1 MQRKAKDQR
10 ARAYPAAWFVVSMAL
25 FLAASASAGL
35 PNEMCADCHDEVT
48 EAFETTPHGTYFAHG
63 EEHGCESC
71 HGNGM
76 AHVESGGD
84 PEQIINPANTD
95 QFSAQALCLN
105 CHQGHQ
111 FDDWAFSAHN
121 SSDVSCSD
129 CHTIHGSFEQSVKK
143 PSPQL
148 CYDCH
153 SDIRAKTFMP
163 SHHPIREGGIGCEDC
178 HGVHGGSGRL
188 TLNSSS
194 RELCLGC
201 HAEKEGPFMYEHAPV
216 NEDCN
221 LCHTPHGSVADNL
234 LTVQEPTLCLN
245 CHPMHFHAG
254 VEASDG
260 EWPAVNADLGRSG
273 TSHPDSWKEGMLTK
287 CTQCHSEVH
296 GSDLPSQAISTS
308 GKSLTR

>member
-1 MQRKAKDQR
+1 
-10 ARAYPAAWFVVSMAL
+10 MAL
-25 FLAASASAGL
+25 FLVAASVSAGL
-35 PNEMCADCHDEVT
+35 PDEMCGDCHDEVT
-48 EAFETTPHGTYFAHG
+48 EAFEATPHGTYFARAD
-63 EEHGCESC
+63 EHGCESC

-76 AHVESGGD
+76 AHVEAGGD
-84 PEQIINPANTD
+84 PEQIINPAETD

-105 CHQGHQ
+105 CHSGHQ

-121 SSDVSCSD
+121 SSDVGCSD
-129 CHTIHGSFEQSVKK
+129 CHTVHGSFEQSVKK
-143 PSPQL
+143 PTPQL

-153 SDIRAKTFMP
+153 SDVRAKTFMP
-163 SHHPIREGGIGCEDC
+163 SHHPIREGGVSCEDC
-178 HGVHGGSGRL
+178 HGVHGGEGRL

-194 RELCLGC
+194 RELCLSC

-216 NEDCN
+216 NEDCR
-221 LCHTPHGSVADNL
+221 LCHTPHGSIADNL

-254 VEASDG
+254 VQAPDG
-260 EWPAVNADLGRSG
+260 EWPAVNADLTRSG
-273 TSHPDSWKEGMLTK
+273 TSHPNSWKEGMLTK